1 MQAVNFFQRRATI
14 NLTKQKFSNLV
25 SSHKRDFKKVLREET
40 ISAEVK
46 ECQYAVRG
54 AIPQRGEEIN
64 TIL

>member
-1 MQAVNFFQRRATI
+1 MK
-14 NLTKQKFSNLV
+14 LTKIKFSYLV